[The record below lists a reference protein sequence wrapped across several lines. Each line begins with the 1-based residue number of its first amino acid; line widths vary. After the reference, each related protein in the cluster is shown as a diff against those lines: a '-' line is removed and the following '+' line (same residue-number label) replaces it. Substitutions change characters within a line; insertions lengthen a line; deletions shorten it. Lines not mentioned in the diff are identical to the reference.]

1 MGAGF
6 HSMNGLKQCVN
17 GKLWSTYVIPRLL
30 YGLEVLDLK
39 QSDLQRLESYQKKS
53 LKQIQ
58 HLPDRA
64 PNSASLALMG
74 ILPIEAVVHKNMLN
88 LFWRWLTSEGIEYD
102 ICLRQLAVKSP
113 DEKSWFNR
121 IRDLLYR
128 YDLPSPSVL
137 LEQPLSKSKWKS
149 MIDKAIHAEVEGT
162 WREDIQLKSSLKYI
176 NPNKVKVGQCHPVWD
191 TVRDNVYDSR
201 RAQTKCRL
209 LTGTYTL
216 QSNKAVFNQHAV
228 DPTCKLCR
236 GAPETRQH
244 FLVECQALQKEREK
258 YLRLIEP
265 IADRLHIDLSSPDAV
280 TRLILDPSVYTE
292 SVLDITNLE
301 IQSRELIDILHRKRL
316 RLLTLPEEQQG
327 PVASILICP
336 DSELV
341 PAAHTVHTQNTTSIP
356 TVRRQVNGGNL
367 L

>member
-1 MGAGF
+1 M
-6 HSMNGLKQCVN
+6 
-17 GKLWSTYVIPRLL
+17 
-30 YGLEVLDLK
+30 
-39 QSDLQRLESYQKKS
+39 
-53 LKQIQ
+53 
-58 HLPDRA
+58 
-64 PNSASLALMG
+64 
-74 ILPIEAVVHKNMLN
+74 
-88 LFWRWLTSEGIEYD
+88 
-102 ICLRQLAVKSP
+102 
-113 DEKSWFNR
+113 
-121 IRDLLYR
+121 
-128 YDLPSPSVL
+128 
-137 LEQPLSKSKWKS
+137 
-149 MIDKAIHAEVEGT
+149 
-162 WREDIQLKSSLKYI
+162 
-176 NPNKVKVGQCHPVWD
+176 WD

-201 RAQTKCRL
+201 RAQAKCRL

-228 DPTCKLCR
+228 DPTCKLCH

-258 YLRLIEP
+258 YDRLIEP

-356 TVRRQVNGGNL
+356 TVRRQVKGGNL